1 VLSSSARA
9 ETARAPGDGGGATPT
24 TPTTASGAS
33 LLRVLVV
40 GDSVAVTVAQ
50 GLEQASGL
58 SVWNQGM
65 LGCGLSAPGRVRIEG
80 QELGSTPKCDAWPQR
95 WTDHI
100 RAFDPEVVVLLTGVW
115 DGYDREIDGTW
126 LEVGTPEFDA
136 HYLGLL
142 RQAIS
147 TLSSG
152 GGRVVLLTAPYISSS
167 DPNAEEHPA
176 SSFDPDRI
184 DRLNGLIRQAAAE
197 DPTHAVA
204 VDLNAFSA
212 PEGHYTD
219 ELLGVSGVR
228 GDGVHFTPKG
238 AALVTSWLVP
248 QLLGLAQPAG

>member
-1 VLSSSARA
+1 
-9 ETARAPGDGGGATPT
+9 
-24 TPTTASGAS
+24 
-33 LLRVLVV
+33 VV

-197 DPTHAVA
+197 DPTRAVA

-248 QLLGLAQPAG
+248 QLLDLAQPAG